1 MNLTA
6 GGHTLR
12 VSASIASAN
21 LFDLLGRGAALG
33 RGLPRATAFP
43 AATTSSSWA
52 TGSGSRRSGATPAVV
67 GRTIELDGVPRQVV
81 GVMPEGF
88 AFPSSATQAWL
99 PLRLDPTAS
108 DAYWGFGWM
117 PVIGRL
123 RPGATAAGAHD
134 ELRALVPQVAA
145 LFPFRADSWNKDAA
159 VRPLQADLVQDV
171 RQKLLVLQGAVALVL
186 LIACAN
192 VASLLLARASAR
204 RREIAL
210 RAALG
215 ASRLRLVRQLLTE
228 SVALAL
234 AGGPRRGGARAP
246 ARRGPPRAA
255 GGAGGAVAL
264 VDGGVLAFATVLS
277 VLRAAVRGRAGADR
291 VARRPRGG
299 GQGGQRRG
307 NVARRTRARAALHR
321 GGGGA
326 RGRAVGRRRPA
337 GTHAL
342 GVSRGRAGLRGR
354 TGPSRC
360 ASRRTRRPAAERRA
374 ASRSTTTCCG
384 ARWRCRASGAR
395 PPPARRRSTAAQPLL
410 PVEIEGQPPIPGA
423 PGAAALGR
431 RRDVGLLR
439 R

>member
-1 MNLTA
+1 
-6 GGHTLR
+6 
-12 VSASIASAN
+12 
-21 LFDLLGRGAALG
+21 
-33 RGLPRATAFP
+33 
-43 AATTSSSWA
+43 
-52 TGSGSRRSGATPAVV
+52 
-67 GRTIELDGVPRQVV
+67 
-81 GVMPEGF
+81 
-88 AFPSSATQAWL
+88 
-99 PLRLDPTAS
+99 
-108 DAYWGFGWM
+108 M

-234 AGGPRRGGARAP
+234 AGGLGGVALAHLLVAGLRALP
-246 ARRGPPRAA
+246 
-255 GGAGGAVAL
+255 GGDAGGAVARARRRRA
-264 VDGGVLAFATVLS
+264 GVRDRAVGR
-277 VLRAAVRGRAGADR
+277 LRAAVRRRAGADR
-291 VARRPRGG
+291 VPRRPRGG
-299 GQGGQRRG
+299 GQGGQRPQ
-307 NVARRTRARAALHR
+307 RRAGHHARARTLHR

-342 GVSRGRAGLRGR
+342 AAGPGRAGLRGR
-354 TGPSRC
+354 PGPRGTRL
-360 ASRRTRRPAAERRA
+360 AEPIGLRARGGLRRALRRPAAARAGGAGRPGCGRRERVA
-374 ASRSTTTCCG
+374 ARG
-384 ARWRCRASGAR
+384 
-395 PPPARRRSTAAQPLL
+395 
-410 PVEIEGQPPIPGA
+410 
-423 PGAAALGR
+423 GAAAPAGRDRGTAAPR
-431 RRDVGLLR
+431 RRAR
-439 R
+439 RSRCSGPAA